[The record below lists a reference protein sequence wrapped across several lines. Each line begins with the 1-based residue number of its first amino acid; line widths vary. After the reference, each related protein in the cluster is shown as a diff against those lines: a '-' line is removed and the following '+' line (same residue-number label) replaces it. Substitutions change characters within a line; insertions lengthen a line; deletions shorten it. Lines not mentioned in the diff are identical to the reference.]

1 MAIESK
7 EWVYAS
13 KRVRKGQSG
22 GIHVYIDSNTLGY
35 ALQNVNIS
43 PNSRLMI
50 KRYPLTGS
58 GKTAKI
64 LISIREVEN
73 NEKT

>member
-1 MAIESK
+1 MSYEAK

-22 GIHVYIDSNTLGY
+22 GMHVYIDSATLRL
-35 ALQNVNIS
+35 ALQNTNI
-43 PNSRLMI
+43 PINNRLMI
-50 KRYPLTGS
+50 KRYPLKCH

-64 LISIREVEN
+64 LISIKEV
-73 NEKT
+73 KK